1 MHFWRPQAT
10 ASANSLRLHAL
21 QYIRARSGLST
32 EVDNDLLRVAK
43 YKDLNDW
50 KKCTVLLID
59 KMYMYVKEDLVY
71 DKNTRALVGITNL
84 GETNEHL
91 LKV

>member
-1 MHFWRPQAT
+1 M
-10 ASANSLRLHAL
+10 
-21 QYIRARSGLST
+21 
-32 EVDNDLLRVAK
+32 LRVAK

-71 DKNTRALVGITNL
+71 DKYTRALVGITNL